1 MQVEQISG
9 GKMPKNDN
17 YRVLEKF
24 ALDLGVASAKI
35 IPAEKVV
42 VEDRVRLKCMVCP
55 YYGKNLK
62 CPPYTPSIEEFRKMV
77 NDYSIA
83 MIVKL
88 KAPEISEETTKY
100 GQKKGDEARL
110 WNQDL
115 NNLSPAIWADISNI
129 YKTMLTD
136 LLEIERAAFNQGY
149 AFAMAFF
156 GGKCLLCEN
165 CDPDN
170 GCQNALMARFSAEA
184 MGINV
189 LKTAKNAGMEIQF
202 PNEGNQ
208 TPITPIAILLID

>member
-1 MQVEQISG
+1 
-9 GKMPKNDN
+9 MPKNDN

-24 ALDLGVASAKI
+24 ALDLGVAFAKI

-62 CPPYTPSIEEFRKMV
+62 CPPYTPSIEEFRKIV

-88 KAPEISEETTKY
+88 KPPEISRKIAKYAQTKGEES
-100 GQKKGDEARL
+100 RL

-149 AFAMAFF
+149 AFAIAFF

-165 CDPDN
+165 CDLDN

-189 LKTAKNAGMEIQF
+189 LKTAKNAGIEIKF
-202 PNEGNQ
+202 PSESNQ

>member
-1 MQVEQISG
+1 ML
-9 GKMPKNDN
+9 KNDN
-17 YRVLEKF
+17 YMALEKF
-24 ALDLGVASAKI
+24 ALDLGVALAKI

-62 CPPYTPSIEEFRKMV
+62 CPPYTPSIAEFKRML
-77 NDYSIA
+77 NEYSTA

-88 KAPEISEETTKY
+88 KPPEKSGKIEKY
-100 GQKKGDEARL
+100 EQIKGEKSRL

-115 NNLSPAIWADISNI
+115 TNLSPAIWADISNI
-129 YKTMLTD
+129 YKTLLTD

-165 CDPDN
+165 CDLDN

-189 LKTAKNAGMEIQF
+189 LKTAENVGMELKF
-202 PNEGNQ
+202 PNEDNQ
-208 TPITPIAILLID
+208 TPITPIAILVID

>member
-1 MQVEQISG
+1 
-9 GKMPKNDN
+9 MPKNDN

-24 ALDLGVASAKI
+24 ALDLGVVYAKV

-62 CPPYTPSIEEFRKMV
+62 CPPNTPSIQEFQKIV
-77 NDYSIA
+77 QEYNSA

-88 KAPEISEETTKY
+88 KPPVMSEKITEY
-100 GQKKGDEARL
+100 GQEKGDEVRL
-110 WNQDL
+110 WDQDL
-115 NNLSPAIWADISNI
+115 NNLSPVIWSEISDI
-129 YKTMLTD
+129 YRTMLTD
-136 LLEIERAAFNQGY
+136 LLELERAAFNHGC

-156 GGKCLLCEN
+156 GGRCLLCEN
-165 CDPDN
+165 CNLDK

-189 LKTAKNAGMEIQF
+189 VKTAENAGIELKFQ
-202 PNEGNQ
+202 NEGNKS
-208 TPITPIAILLID
+208 PITPIAILLID

>member
-1 MQVEQISG
+1 
-9 GKMPKNDN
+9 MPKNDN
-17 YRVLEKF
+17 YVVLEKF
-24 ALDLGVASAKI
+24 ALDLGVTSAKI

-62 CPPYTPSIEEFRKMV
+62 CPPYTPSIEEFKRML
-77 NDYSIA
+77 NDYSTA

-88 KAPEISEETTKY
+88 KPPEISGKIEKY
-100 GQKKGDEARL
+100 GQIKGEKSRL

-115 NNLSPAIWADISNI
+115 NNLSPTIWADISNI

-149 AFAMAFF
+149 SFAIAFF

-165 CDPDN
+165 CDLDN

-189 LKTAKNAGMEIQF
+189 LKTAENVGIELKF
-202 PNEGNQ
+202 PSEGNR
-208 TPITPIAILLID
+208 TPTTPIALLLID

>member
-1 MQVEQISG
+1 
-9 GKMPKNDN
+9 MPKNDD
-17 YRVLEKF
+17 YSVLEKF

-35 IPAEKVV
+35 ISTEKVV

-62 CPPYTPSIEEFRKMV
+62 CPPYTPSIEKFRRML
-77 NDYSIA
+77 NDYSTA

-88 KAPEISEETTKY
+88 KPPEISGKIAKY
-100 GQKKGDEARL
+100 GQTKGEESRL

-115 NNLSPAIWADISNI
+115 NNLSPTIWADISNI

-149 AFAMAFF
+149 TFAVAFF
-156 GGKCLLCEN
+156 GGRCLLCEN
-165 CDPDN
+165 CGMDN

-189 LKTAKNAGMEIQF
+189 LKTAKNARMEIKF
-202 PNEGNQ
+202 PSEGNK

>member
-1 MQVEQISG
+1 
-9 GKMPKNDN
+9 MPKNDN

-62 CPPYTPSIEEFRKMV
+62 CPPYTPNIEEFKRML
-77 NDYSIA
+77 NDYTTA

-88 KAPEISEETTKY
+88 KPPEISGKIAKY
-100 GQKKGDEARL
+100 EQIKGEKSRL
-110 WNQDL
+110 WNHDL
-115 NNLSPAIWADISNI
+115 NNLSPTIWADISNI

-136 LLEIERAAFNQGY
+136 LLEIERTAFNQGY
-149 AFAMAFF
+149 AFAIAFF

-165 CDPDN
+165 CDLDN

-189 LKTAKNAGMEIQF
+189 LKTAENVGMELKF
-202 PNEGNQ
+202 PSEGNR
-208 TPITPIAILLID
+208 TPITPIALLLID

>member
-1 MQVEQISG
+1 MEKV
-9 GKMPKNDN
+9 DN
-17 YRVLEKF
+17 CNFLEEI
-24 ALDLGVASAKI
+24 ALDLGFASAKVI
-35 IPAEKVV
+35 SADQIVIEN
-42 VEDRVRLKCMVCP
+42 RVRLKCMVCP

-62 CPPYTPSIEEFRKMV
+62 CPPYTPSIDEFRKMV
-77 NDYSIA
+77 TDYRIA

-88 KAPEISEETTKY
+88 KPPEIPKKITEY
-100 GQKKGDEARL
+100 GQKKGKEVRL

-115 NNLSPAIWADISNI
+115 NNLSPAIWSDISNI

-136 LLEIERAAFNQGY
+136 LLELERAAFNQGY

-165 CDPDN
+165 CDLDN

-189 LKTAKNAGMEIQF
+189 LKTAENAGMELKF
-202 PNEGNQ
+202 LNNGNKSQ
-208 TPITPIAILLID
+208 ITPIAILLID